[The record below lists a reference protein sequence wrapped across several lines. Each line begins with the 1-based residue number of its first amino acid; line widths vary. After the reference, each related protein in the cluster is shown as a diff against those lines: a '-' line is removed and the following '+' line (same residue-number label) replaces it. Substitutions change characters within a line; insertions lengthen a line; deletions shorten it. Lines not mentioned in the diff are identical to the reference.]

1 VRQYVARQ
9 NVAEK
14 SLWAGPTQKKVNM
27 QIVAE
32 KSLWAGPTGEK
43 KKTKNYFVA
52 LQIVAEK
59 SLWAGPT
66 RGEKLVIVSQLTVC
80 LNSALFIL
88 YGVGYN
94 LMKGIK

>member
-66 RGEKLVIVSQLTVC
+66 GEKKKKIRACGLCLWLELVACC
-80 LNSALFIL
+80 L
-88 YGVGYN
+88 
-94 LMKGIK
+94 

>member
-43 KKTKNYFVA
+43 KKQKIILSRYKLSQRRACGRDPPGKKEKN
-52 LQIVAEK
+52 K
-59 SLWAGPT
+59 SL
-66 RGEKLVIVSQLTVC
+66 RLVLV
-80 LNSALFIL
+80 A
-88 YGVGYN
+88 
-94 LMKGIK
+94 

>member
-1 VRQYVARQ
+1 MSRDKMSQRRACGRD
-9 NVAEK
+9 
-14 SLWAGPTQKKVNM
+14 PPRKKVNM

-66 RGEKLVIVSQLTVC
+66 GEKR
-80 LNSALFIL
+80 
-88 YGVGYN
+88 
-94 LMKGIK
+94 KK

>member
-1 VRQYVARQ
+1 
-9 NVAEK
+9 
-14 SLWAGPTQKKVNM
+14 M

-66 RGEKLVIVSQLTVC
+66 GEKRKKIRACGLLGLSLLLV
-80 LNSALFIL
+80 A
-88 YGVGYN
+88 
-94 LMKGIK
+94 

>member
-1 VRQYVARQ
+1 
-9 NVAEK
+9 
-14 SLWAGPTQKKVNM
+14 M

-66 RGEKLVIVSQLTVC
+66 GKKEKNKSLRLVLV
-80 LNSALFIL
+80 A
-88 YGVGYN
+88 
-94 LMKGIK
+94 

>member
-1 VRQYVARQ
+1 
-9 NVAEK
+9 
-14 SLWAGPTQKKVNM
+14 M

-66 RGEKLVIVSQLTVC
+66 GEK
-80 LNSALFIL
+80 
-88 YGVGYN
+88 
-94 LMKGIK
+94 KKK